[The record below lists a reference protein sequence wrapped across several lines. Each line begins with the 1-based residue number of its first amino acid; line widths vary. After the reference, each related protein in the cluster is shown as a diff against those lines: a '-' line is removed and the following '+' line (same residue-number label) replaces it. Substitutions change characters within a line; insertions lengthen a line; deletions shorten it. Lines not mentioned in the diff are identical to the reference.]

1 MTIQRMMTAALLAAA
16 LSAPAMAAGAMG
28 PMTMAAAEA
37 PNTIVMKNFDFTP
50 MAMTV
55 NAGTTVTWRNMDE
68 EPHTVVSADGLFR
81 SAALDT
87 KETFT
92 FTFAKPGIYK
102 YICTIHP
109 KMVGTITVK

>member
-1 MTIQRMMTAALLAAA
+1 MMIHRMTTAALVAAM
-16 LSAPAMAAGAMG
+16 LSAPAMAAGAMA
-28 PMTMAAAEA
+28 PMQMAAAEA

-55 NAGTTVTWRNMDE
+55 SAGTTVTWRNMDE

-92 FTFAKPGIYK
+92 FKFVKPGVYK
-102 YICTIHP
+102 YVCSIHP

>member
-1 MTIQRMMTAALLAAA
+1 MIQRIMTAAAIVAVLAG
-16 LSAPAMAAGAMG
+16 APAF
-28 PMTMAAAEA
+28 AAEA

-55 NAGTTVTWRNMDE
+55 NAGTTITWRNMDE

-87 KETFT
+87 KEAFT
-92 FTFAKPGIYK
+92 FTFAKPGVYK
-102 YICTIHP
+102 YVCSIHP
-109 KMVGTITVK
+109 KMVGMITVK